1 MGREMLLHPTV
12 HAWSLPGDGTRGV
25 PGREPV
31 ATGGAGRELVR
42 ETPEVVDWD
51 VQAVRVAISRR
62 KSTSA

>member
-1 MGREMLLHPTV
+1 
-12 HAWSLPGDGTRGV
+12 
-25 PGREPV
+25 V